1 MMTGVIQTTANED
14 FIRKLRRICESTN
27 VSFLLGA
34 GCSMP
39 AFGTLGNIETLRE
52 MLDND
57 DSIDEHQKL
66 LIRAS
71 LDAAFFLKSIYP
83 NVKYLDSETS
93 DADVLDT
100 KENYSNFTEY
110 AMNLVRFRESP
121 LLARQVTFFV
131 TNYDICMDYA
141 LDEAAVPTNAG
152 HVGRFNKKVV
162 LDDFGRRVNAN
173 TLTYGYQSEIASANV
188 VKLHGCVSWR
198 NISGDLHFSDV
209 KTTLSEIIDAIDWDH
224 LLEVERLD
232 EDETDEE
239 LYNRLKTAQPSA
251 VATPAELQE
260 TIDKIAEPQL
270 VLPNKTKFKTTVLSE
285 VYYAQLRRL
294 TNQLEVRNT
303 TLIVVGFSFADE
315 HIRKLIIRSANA
327 NPTLNVIVICFNKTA
342 AENICSNLEDETQ
355 YPIKNSNILLVLPE
369 DPEDPTDCLNLNTLS
384 TILRKLPA

>member
-1 MMTGVIQTTANED
+1 MPGVILTTANEG

-27 VSFLLGA
+27 ISFLLGA

-52 MLDND
+52 MLDDD
-57 DSIDEHQKL
+57 DSIDEYQRL
-66 LIRAS
+66 LIQAS

-83 NVKYLDSETS
+83 NVKYLDNKTS
-93 DADVLDT
+93 DADVLAT
-100 KENYSNFTEY
+100 KKNYSSFTEY

-162 LDDFGRRVNAN
+162 LDDFGRRTNAN

-198 NISGDLHFSDV
+198 NIRGQLHFSDV
-209 KTTLSEIIDAIDWDH
+209 NTTLSEIFDAIRWED
-224 LLEVERLD
+224 LLGLDRLH

-239 LYNRLKTAQPSA
+239 QYDRLKTAQPT
-251 VATPAELQE
+251 VAATLAELQE
-260 TIDKIAEPQL
+260 IIDKIGEPQL
-270 VLPNKTKFKTTVLSE
+270 VLPNKTKFRTTVLSE

-342 AENICSNLEDETQ
+342 AEDIRANLEDEAQ
-355 YPIKNSNILLVLPE
+355 YPLKNSNVILVLPK
-369 DPEDPTDCLNLNTLS
+369 DPEDPTDRLNLNALS
-384 TILRKLPA
+384 EILRKLPA

>member
-1 MMTGVIQTTANED
+1 MTGVIQTTANED

-27 VSFLLGA
+27 ISFLLGA

-52 MLDND
+52 MLDDD

-66 LIRAS
+66 LIQAS

-83 NVKYLDSETS
+83 NLEYLDNKTS
-93 DADVLDT
+93 DADVLAT
-100 KENYSNFTEY
+100 KENYSSFTEY

-162 LDDFGRRVNAN
+162 LDDFGRRINAN
-173 TLTYGYQSEIASANV
+173 TLTYGYQSEIASANI

-198 NISGDLHFSDV
+198 NIAGQLHFTDV
-209 KTTLSEIIDAIDWDH
+209 DTALNEIFAAIKSEH
-224 LLEVERLD
+224 LLKLD
-232 EDETDEE
+232 RQHEDETDEE
-239 LYNRLKTAQPSA
+239 QYNRLKTTPPT
-251 VATPAELQE
+251 VAATADQLQAL
-260 TIDKIAEPQL
+260 IDKIAEPQL

-285 VYYAQLRRL
+285 VYYAQLRRM

-327 NPTLNVIVICFNKTA
+327 NPTLNVIVICFNKKA
-342 AENICSNLEDETQ
+342 AEDIRANLEDEAQ
-355 YPIKNSNILLVLPE
+355 YPIKNSNVLLVLPE
-369 DPEDPTDCLNLNTLS
+369 NPEDPTDCLNLNALS
-384 TILRKLPA
+384 KILRKLPA